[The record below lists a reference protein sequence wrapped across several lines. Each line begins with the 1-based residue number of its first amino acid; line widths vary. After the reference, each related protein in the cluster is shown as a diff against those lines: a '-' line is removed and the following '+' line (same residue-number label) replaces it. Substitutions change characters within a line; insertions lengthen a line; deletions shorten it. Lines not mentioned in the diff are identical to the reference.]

1 MPSCA
6 QGIAP
11 CGAAVDG
18 WHRPCAHLLF
28 KSTPTHTMLYFDP
41 HLLSQS
47 RDKKYKIRFE
57 CCSFSLVVFNQRNG
71 KVFRDPKGTN
81 PVLKG
86 LRVGPVCPETLQEP
100 SLWFPSM
107 GRRWVALGGSVA
119 SGPQPCGTTN
129 PTPQCHPPNHMVPPH
144 QPQPRSATN
153 PTSTMQYCQP
163 NLNHA
168 VPPTQPQPCGA
179 FMPVS
184 GHAVTP
190 CQPHLLVSAPHPS
203 FLSQCHTAPKS
214 SSFCALSHPHKQCK
228 QVKE

>member
-1 MPSCA
+1 MVSLHGKAVGGP
-6 QGIAP
+6 GWE
-11 CGAAVDG
+11 CGL
-18 WHRPCAHLLF
+18 WS
-28 KSTPTHTMLYFDP
+28 STMWYH
-41 HLLSQS
+41 
-47 RDKKYKIRFE
+47 
-57 CCSFSLVVFNQRNG
+57 
-71 KVFRDPKGTN
+71 
-81 PVLKG
+81 
-86 LRVGPVCPETLQEP
+86 
-100 SLWFPSM
+100 
-107 GRRWVALGGSVA
+107 
-119 SGPQPCGTTN
+119 QPN
-129 PTPQCHPPNHMVPPH
+129 PTVPPTQPHGATTPAPTTQCHQPNLNHAVLPT

-153 PTSTMQYCQP
+153 PTPTTQCHQPNPNHHAVPPTPTMQCHQP
-163 NLNHA
+163 NLNLVVLLTQPQAHGATNPTPNTWCHHPNTYHA